1 MKLNIHLVLTS
12 LLLLAS
18 SVSAVKLKKDGSSP
32 TKLGPI
38 VEAIINSSIK
48 TGEKA
53 GSYDYNNSLLKK
65 YEFTQNEKK
74 RLEALKLKR
83 RTKEAVLNALKWA
96 AEDDRKAARTAEQ
109 AAVERKVELEKKAK
123 LKKPS
128 PGSAS
133 KNKNSVPKTTET
145 PTPKEIGYFEQF
157 KWYIGALAVSS
168 FALALY
174 FIWNFEWESDEDA
187 VGL

>member
-1 MKLNIHLVLTS
+1 MKLNIYLVLTS

-18 SVSAVKLKKDGSSP
+18 GVSAVKLKKDGSSV
-32 TKLGPI
+32 TELGL
-38 VEAIINSSIK
+38 VAEALASSSIK

-53 GSYDYNNSLLKK
+53 GSYDYDNDLLKK
-65 YEFTQNEKK
+65 YEFSTKEKE

-83 RTKEAVLNALKWA
+83 RTKEAVINALKWA
-96 AEDDRKAARTAEQ
+96 AEDDRRAARTAEQ
-109 AAVERKVELEKKAK
+109 AAAEKQAEKEKKAK
-123 LKKPS
+123 LKKLKKT
-128 PGSAS
+128 SAS

-145 PTPKEIGYFEQF
+145 PKEIGHFEQF